1 MTAQFTE
8 ILQLRGEKLSLC
20 SQPLDG
26 YLDSAANPIKFESTS
41 TALWR
46 GYVGSWTIEND
57 RLYLTKLSGNTQTDE
72 GLKKVVLTDMF
83 PGYPDGVFAHWYTGE
98 MRCPQGELLKYVHGG
113 YASSYEKDLFIDVCQ
128 GVVVGESVV
137 ENGQSESTV
146 KKGYVLAGLTNF

>member
-8 ILQLRGEKLSLC
+8 ILQLRGEELSLC

-26 YLDSAANPIKFESTS
+26 YLDSAANPIKFKATS

-113 YASSYEKDLFIDVCQ
+113 YASSYEKDLFIDVRQ
-128 GVVVGESVV
+128 GVVVGERVV

>member
-1 MTAQFTE
+1 MTAQFAE
-8 ILQLRGEKLSLC
+8 ILHLRGEKLSLC

-72 GLKKVVLTDMF
+72 GLKKVALTDMF

-113 YASSYEKDLFIDVCQ
+113 YASSYEKDLFIDVRQ
-128 GVVVGESVV
+128 GVVVGERVV
-137 ENGQSESTV
+137 ENGQSESPV

>member
-8 ILQLRGEKLSLC
+8 ILHLRGEKLSLC

-26 YLDSAANPIKFESTS
+26 YLDSAANPIKFEATS

-72 GLKKVVLTDMF
+72 GLKKVDLTDMF

-113 YASSYEKDLFIDVCQ
+113 YASSYEKDLFIDVRQ
-128 GVVVGESVV
+128 GVVVGERVV

>member
-1 MTAQFTE
+1 MTAQFSE
-8 ILQLRGEKLSLC
+8 ILHLRGEKLSLC

-26 YLDSAANPIKFESTS
+26 YLDSAANPIKFEATS
-41 TALWR
+41 SALWR

-57 RLYLTKLSGNTQTDE
+57 RLYLIKLSGNTQTDE

-113 YASSYEKDLFIDVCQ
+113 YASSYEKDLFIDVRQ
-128 GVVVGESVV
+128 GVVVGERVV
-137 ENGQSESTV
+137 ENGQSESAV

>member
-8 ILQLRGEKLSLC
+8 ILHLRGEELSLC

-26 YLDSAANPIKFESTS
+26 YLDSAANPIKFKATS

-113 YASSYEKDLFIDVCQ
+113 YASSYEKDLFIDVRQ
-128 GVVVGESVV
+128 GVVVGERVV

>member
-8 ILQLRGEKLSLC
+8 ILHLRGEKLSLC

-72 GLKKVVLTDMF
+72 GLKKVVLTDLF
-83 PGYPDGVFAHWYTGE
+83 PGYPDGVFAHWNNIADRIISDHFRFPCKPTFA
-98 MRCPQGELLKYVHGG
+98 MC
-113 YASSYEKDLFIDVCQ
+113 
-128 GVVVGESVV
+128 
-137 ENGQSESTV
+137 
-146 KKGYVLAGLTNF
+146 